1 MSRSFLFLLIF
12 VSTLLIVTTGLFS
25 CANIIPPTGGPR
37 DSLSPVL
44 IKATPDDS
52 TTHFNTNKI
61 TLNFDEYVTID
72 NPQDNIIVWPNPV
85 KPPTIESKL
94 RTVTIKLRD
103 SLEKNTTY
111 TILFN
116 KGLKDVNEGNADTSF
131 TYIFTTGNK
140 LDKNVIRGKVILA
153 ETGKID
159 STLIVVLQTNL
170 SDTAIKKTPPR
181 YYARLNRNGNFRFF
195 NLPADTFNVF
205 VVPNDYTKRYDDSTK
220 MFAFLNKPLFVK
232 DTSTAP
238 VTLYAYEEYKPKDK
252 SITANTSKNVPNST
266 SKSSTKRKRNK
277 DSTLKVSADFENGK
291 QDFLKPLTLTFS
303 DTLQGF
309 DTGKF
314 HLMDTLFKPMNG
326 LQFSQDSTNT
336 KLIINYKWKENTLYK
351 LIIEKDAASDSLGN
365 TITKNDTLSF
375 STLRES
381 DYGSLRIIFQN
392 VDTSKHPV
400 FELIQNEKIVQ
411 TAPIT
416 SYQWYERYIR
426 PGEYEMRVL
435 FDTNRNGKWD
445 AGSYEK
451 RTQPEVVQSAKNRSG
466 GSKINIRGNWDNEEN
481 VSL

>member
-1 MSRSFLFLLIF
+1 MSRSFLFLFIFISFLI
-12 VSTLLIVTTGLFS
+12 IITTGLFS
-25 CANIIPPTGGPR
+25 CANIIPPSGGPR
-37 DSLSPVL
+37 DSLPPVL
-44 IKATPDDS
+44 IKATPNDS
-52 TTHFNTNKI
+52 SVHFNTNKI

-85 KPPTIESKL
+85 KQPTIESKL

-111 TILFN
+111 TILFG

-131 TYIFTTGNK
+131 NYVFTTGSK

-159 STLIVVLQTNL
+159 TTLLVVLQTNL
-170 SDTAIKKTPPR
+170 SDTAIKKIAPR
-181 YYARLNRNGNFRFF
+181 YYARLNRGGNFRFF
-195 NLPADTFNVF
+195 NLPADTFNIF

-220 MFAFLNKPLFVK
+220 MFAYLNKPLYVK

-238 VTLYAYEEYKPKDK
+238 VTLYAFEEYKPKDK
-252 SITANTSKNVPNST
+252 SITANTSKNVTTNS
-266 SKSSTKRKRNK
+266 SKASAKRKRNK
-277 DSTLKVSADFENGK
+277 DSTLKVTADFENGK

-303 DTLQGF
+303 DTLQSF
-309 DTGKF
+309 DTGKI
-314 HLMDTLFKPMNG
+314 HLTDTLYQQMNG
-326 LQFSQDSTNT
+326 LHFSQDSTLT
-336 KLIINYKWKENTLYK
+336 KLIINYKWKENTIYK
-351 LIIEKDAASDSLGN
+351 LIIEKDAASDSLGK

-381 DYGSLRIIFQN
+381 DYGSLRINFQN

-400 FELIQNEKIVQ
+400 LLLLQNEKIVES
-411 TAPIT
+411 APIT
-416 SYQWYERYIR
+416 SYQWYQKYIR

-451 RTQPEVVQSAKNRSG
+451 KTQPEVVESVKTISRAN
-466 GSKINIRGNWDNEEN
+466 KINLRGNWDNEEN

>member
-1 MSRSFLFLLIF
+1 M
-12 VSTLLIVTTGLFS
+12 FS

-37 DSLSPVL
+37 DSLPPVL
-44 IKATPDDS
+44 IKATPNDS
-52 TTHFNTNKI
+52 STHFNTNKI

-85 KPPTIESKL
+85 KPPTIEGKL

-131 TYIFTTGNK
+131 TYVFSTGNK
-140 LDKNVIRGKVILA
+140 LDKNVIRGKVVLA

-170 SDTAIKKTPPR
+170 SDTTIKKTPPR
-181 YYARLNRNGNFRFF
+181 YYAKLNRNGNFRFF
-195 NLPADTFNVF
+195 NLPTDTFNIF

-220 MFAFLNKPLFVK
+220 MFAFANKPLFVK
-232 DTSTAP
+232 DSTTAP

-252 SITANTSKNVPNST
+252 SIAANTSKNVPNT
-266 SKSSTKRKRNK
+266 NSKSSTKRKRNK
-277 DSTLKVSADFENGK
+277 DSTLKVSPDFENGK

-303 DTLQGF
+303 DTLESY
-309 DTGKF
+309 DTSKF
-314 HLMDTLFKPMNG
+314 YLTDTLYKRLNG

-351 LIIEKDAASDSLGN
+351 LILEKGAASDSIGN

-375 STLRES
+375 SSLRES
-381 DYGSLRIIFQN
+381 DYGSVRINFQN

-400 FELIQNEKIVQ
+400 LQLIQNEKIVE
-411 TAPIT
+411 AVPIT
-416 SYQWYERYIR
+416 SYQWYQRFIH
-426 PGEYEMRVL
+426 PGEYELRVL

-451 RTQPEVVQSAKNRSG
+451 KTQPEVVQSVKTRSG
-466 GSKINIRGNWDNEEN
+466 TSKINIRSNWDNEEN